1 MPKKKTHEG
10 EPENL
15 DRWLLTYADLI
26 TLLLGLFVILYSM
39 SDTNKAKYESFVAAL
54 GNTFGGRSVFS
65 GQKSVIIGPVRE
77 RINPAA
83 KATKGGL
90 SSAHKQLISNLS
102 ELLKD
107 QISAN
112 EVEIINTPGGVS
124 IHLKDTLLFNTGK
137 ADILF
142 QALQTLDMI
151 TKFLETIPNMLRVE
165 GHTDNVPIHNEIF
178 PSNWHLS
185 VARAMNTGYYLI
197 QKGIPPQRISIA
209 GYSEYQPTVP
219 NDTDENR
226 AKNRRVEII
235 ILDETINSMRT
246 NASEN
251 STNVQ

>member
-1 MPKKKTHEG
+1 MPKKKTSAE
-10 EPENL
+10 EPENS

-39 SDTNKAKYESFVAAL
+39 SDTNVAKYESFVAAL
-54 GNTFGGRSVFS
+54 GTTFGGRGVFG
-65 GQKSVIIGPVRE
+65 GQKSVIVGPIRE
-77 RINPAA
+77 KINPAM
-83 KATKGGL
+83 KDTKGGL
-90 SSAHKQLISNLS
+90 SSEHKQLIDNLS
-102 ELLKD
+102 DLLKD

-124 IHLKDTLLFNTGK
+124 IHLLDTLLFNTGE
-137 ADILF
+137 ADILL
-142 QALQTLDMI
+142 QALPTLDMI
-151 TKFLETIPNMLRVE
+151 TKFLETTPNLARVE
-165 GHTDNVPIHNEIF
+165 GHTDNVPIHNQIF

-209 GYSEYQPTVP
+209 GFSEYQPIVP

-235 ILDETINSMRT
+235 ILDETINSIQT